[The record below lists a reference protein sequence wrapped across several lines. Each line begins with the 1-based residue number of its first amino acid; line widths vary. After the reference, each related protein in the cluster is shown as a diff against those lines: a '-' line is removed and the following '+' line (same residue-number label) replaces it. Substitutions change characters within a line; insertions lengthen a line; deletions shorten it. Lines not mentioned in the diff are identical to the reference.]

1 MSEPVHKFAHEAMAT
16 TFEIFLA
23 SEDREYA
30 ASTAREAFDLI
41 DKLEDQLS
49 RFRPH
54 SDISIINALQSG
66 EGSRISIPAFECL
79 KLAFEISSET
89 AGAFD
94 VSLALVMDR
103 IRNDKGEIIVADN
116 AILDEAFAEKS
127 KGLYLLDPEDFTV
140 HCQSTG
146 AGIDLGGIGKGFA
159 LDQVAEFLEDWD
171 LPRALLHG
179 GGSTV
184 LSLDPP
190 DGAGGWKVGFGDES
204 GREPIWLCREALSG
218 SGKAVKGAHVLD
230 PRTGRPAGTCSTR
243 TWARA
248 PSAALSDALSTAFM
262 VLSPDEVAVYCREHP
277 GVEAYI

>member
-1 MSEPVHKFAHEAMAT
+1 MPESVHKFAHEAMAT

-23 SEDREYA
+23 SEDRGYA

-66 EGSRISIPAFECL
+66 ESTRISIPAFECL
-79 KLAFEISSET
+79 ELAFEIAQET
-89 AGAFD
+89 HGAFD
-94 VSLALVMDR
+94 VSLAPVMD
-103 IRNDKGEIIVADN
+103 ILRNEKGEIVMVDDAC
-116 AILDEAFAEKS
+116 LDKAFVQKRR
-127 KGLYLLDPEDFTV
+127 GLYLLSPEDFTV

-146 AGIDLGGIGKGFA
+146 AGVDLGGIGKGFV
-159 LDQVAEFLEDWD
+159 LDQVALFLEEWD
-171 LPRALLHG
+171 LSRVMLHG

-184 LSLDPP
+184 LALDPP
-190 DGAGGWKVGFGDES
+190 EEAEGWKVGFGDES
-204 GREPIWLCREALSG
+204 GRDPVWLRREALSG

-230 PRTGRPAGTCSTR
+230 PRTGRPAKSCSR
-243 TWARA
+243 TWALA

-262 VLSPDEVAVYCREHP
+262 VLSPGEVDAYCDEHP
-277 GVEAYI
+277 DVSAYF